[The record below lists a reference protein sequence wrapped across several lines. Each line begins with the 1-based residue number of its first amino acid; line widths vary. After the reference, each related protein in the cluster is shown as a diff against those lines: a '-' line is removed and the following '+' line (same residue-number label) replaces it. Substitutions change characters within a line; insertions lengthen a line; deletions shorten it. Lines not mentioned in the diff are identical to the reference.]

1 MNEILRRTFHVFCWP
16 CQRLLL
22 FSPSFATPGN
32 HFAEQN
38 HCGVPSSPRF
48 LVSSLGIHYVVFET
62 GTVLK
67 RLGRTLAWSS
77 FTMAGLFRN
86 SAFGTFLMAFLVS
99 IHSGWS
105 TPVRHTETSPYQS
118 PEPRTTTLPIDEY
131 ELLSLG
137 NIQDRWTTT
146 ASGRQCC
153 EHRCRSCR
161 AARRRV
167 SGTRNIYLCPSGAVL
182 VGWWRRWRLMRRRDA
197 EVLARSP

>member
-1 MNEILRRTFHVFCWP
+1 
-16 CQRLLL
+16 
-22 FSPSFATPGN
+22 
-32 HFAEQN
+32 
-38 HCGVPSSPRF
+38 
-48 LVSSLGIHYVVFET
+48 
-62 GTVLK
+62 
-67 RLGRTLAWSS
+67 
-77 FTMAGLFRN
+77 MAGLFRN

-99 IHSGWS
+99 ILSGWS

-167 SGTRNIYLCPSGAVL
+167 SGTRNICAHQAPSWSAGGAVGDSCAGGTL
-182 VGWWRRWRLMRRRDA
+182 RCSLDLHSVGPASL
-197 EVLARSP
+197 EQCHVPVLAGGPCDSEYKVCRAGLYCGEHSQCVQATGGTYVG